1 MGESLFE
8 PFRDSGVLHC
18 GAVTVSW
25 RFSQRDWII
34 RLWRTSCEIRVTLVG
49 VFSIAYLVQARS
61 SGMQFMNVTLFK
73 QSSLSN
79 TAKHIASNHKMN
91 PGKNL
96 AAQSRE
102 PKSLNHMWGWV
113 RNLRCRIYVNQRAMI
128 CFVLATWQT
137 WLFGARYF
145 LYYATTFRVT
155 IVNLT
160 INTMA

>member
-1 MGESLFE
+1 MWHGRVTLWA
-8 PFRDSGVLHC
+8 FRDSWFLHC
-18 GAVTVSW
+18 GAATFSW

-137 WLFGARYF
+137 WLFGALISF
-145 LYYATTFRVT
+145 IMQQHLG
-155 IVNLT
+155 
-160 INTMA
+160 